1 MIVAKFGGTSVADA
15 QAIERLIEIVRS
27 RLGARPL
34 VVVSALAG
42 VTDALLDLAHQCGT
56 GDAAALD
63 RSAAAVLQRHERVAR
78 ELEGCR
84 TAMISIAADAEL
96 LRGQMAAARDRRLSA
111 AEIDSVA
118 ARGEIWS
125 SRLVAG
131 ALAHAGIDAEWV
143 DIRPI
148 MVTDG
153 RFGRATPYTQVL
165 NKRARDQLKPLAEAG
180 TVPVTQG
187 FIGATATGVTTT
199 LGRGGSDFTAALLG
213 AAVGAER
220 VEIWTDVDGLMT
232 ADPRIVASARTLAAA
247 SYDEAAELATFGA
260 RILHPATAMPLARA
274 GIPIVVLNST
284 RPERSGTTIGPQPE
298 LVRMGDSPI
307 RSISWKQG
315 ITSWKQGI
323 TVVNIR
329 APRMLGTFG
338 FLRALFEVF
347 ERHETVVDV
356 LASGE
361 VSISITIEDR
371 SRLDAIV
378 HDLTR
383 LGEVWVDHGRAIVAI
398 VGIGLKHTPG
408 LAGRVF
414 NAVWPANV
422 EIISQGASA
431 INVTFVVREEDGPDV
446 VRRLHQE
453 FFGSC

>member
-15 QAIERLIEIVRS
+15 DAIRRLIEIIRS
-27 RLGARPL
+27 RIDERPV
-34 VVVSALAG
+34 VVVSALDH
-42 VTDALLDLAHQCGT
+42 VTDELLDLAQHCGT
-56 GDAAALD
+56 GDGAAIERSVDALVD
-63 RSAAAVLQRHERVAR
+63 RHERVGHALPGCSSA
-78 ELEGCR
+78 LEQIR
-84 TAMISIAADAEL
+84 ADAE
-96 LRGQMAAARDRRLSA
+96 QMRAEAHSARERRLSP
-111 AEIDSVA
+111 AEIDSFA
-118 ARGEIWS
+118 GRGEVWS
-125 SRLVAG
+125 SRLIAA
-131 ALAHAGIDAEWV
+131 ALAQAGVDSAWV

-165 NKRARDQLKPLAEAG
+165 NKRARDGLKPLANSG
-180 TVPVTQG
+180 RVPVTQG
-187 FIGATATGVTTT
+187 FIGATATGVPTT

-213 AAVGAER
+213 AALEAER
-220 VEIWTDVDGLMT
+220 VEIWTDVNGLMT
-232 ADPRIVASARTLAAA
+232 ADPRIVPSARTLSAA

-260 RILHPATAMPLARA
+260 KILHPATALPLVRA
-274 GIPIVVLNST
+274 GIPIVILNSREPT
-284 RPERSGTTIGPQPE
+284 RQGTTVGPQAQ
-298 LVRMGDSPI
+298 LDRVGDSPI
-307 RSISWKQG
+307 RSI
-315 ITSWKQGI
+315 SWKQGI

-361 VSISITIEDR
+361 VSISLTIEDR
-371 SRLDAIV
+371 ARLDSIMK
-378 HDLTR
+378 DLGQ
-383 LGEVWVDHGRAIVAI
+383 LGDVWVEEGRAIVAI

-431 INVTFVVREEDGPDV
+431 INMTFVVREEDGPDV

>member
-15 QAIERLIEIVRS
+15 DAITRLIDIVR
-27 RLGARPL
+27 ARIPRHPL
-34 VVVSALAG
+34 VVVSALAT
-42 VTDALLDLAHQCGT
+42 VTDGLLELAHICGS
-56 GDAAALD
+56 GNSAALD
-63 RSAAAVLQRHERVAR
+63 ASVTALMERHERVAR
-78 ELEGCR
+78 ELPGCS
-84 TAMISIAADAEL
+84 TAIDTIRADAEE
-96 LRGQMAAARDRRLSA
+96 LRRDVTGSRDRRLSP

-118 ARGEIWS
+118 GRGELWS
-125 SRLVAG
+125 SRLVAAAMAATG
-131 ALAHAGIDAEWV
+131 LDTAWV

-165 NKRARDQLKPLAEAG
+165 NKRARDQLQPLADAG
-180 TVPVTQG
+180 TVTVTQG
-187 FIGATATGVTTT
+187 FIGATATGVPTT

-213 AAVGAER
+213 AALGAER

-232 ADPRIVASARTLAAA
+232 ADPRIVPSARTLAAA

-260 RILHPATAMPLARA
+260 KILHPATALPLVRA
-274 GIPIVVLNST
+274 GIPIVVLNS
-284 RPERSGTTIGPQPE
+284 RHPERSGTTIGPQAE
-298 LVRMGDSPI
+298 LERMGDSPI
-307 RSISWKQG
+307 RSI
-315 ITSWKQGI
+315 SWKQGI

-329 APRMLGTFG
+329 APRMLGTYG

-371 SRLDAIV
+371 ARLDSIV
-378 HDLTR
+378 RDLAQ
-383 LGEVWVDHGRAIVAI
+383 LGEGWVEEGRAIVAI

-431 INVTFVVREEDGPDV
+431 INMTFVVRDEDGPDV

>member
-15 QAIERLIEIVRS
+15 EAIGRLIEII
-27 RLGARPL
+27 GARAGCQP
-34 VVVSALAG
+34 VVVISALAQ
-42 VTDALLDLAHQCGT
+42 VTDGLLALARQCGSGDGAAIAASVAALLE
-56 GDAAALD
+56 
-63 RSAAAVLQRHERVAR
+63 RHASIAR
-78 ELEGCR
+78 ELPGCSAAIDSI
-84 TAMISIAADAEL
+84 TADAADL
-96 LRGQMAAARDRRLSA
+96 SGKVGAARDRRLSP
-111 AEIDSVA
+111 AELDSVA
-118 ARGEIWS
+118 GRGELWS
-125 SRLVAG
+125 SRLVAAAMAG
-131 ALAHAGIDAEWV
+131 AGLDAAWV

-148 MVTDG
+148 LITDA
-153 RFGRATPYTQVL
+153 RFGRATPYIQVL

-180 TVPVTQG
+180 RIPVTQG
-187 FIGATATGVTTT
+187 FIGATANGEATT

-213 AAVGAER
+213 AALGAER

-232 ADPRIVASARTLAAA
+232 ADPRIVPSARTLPAA

-260 RILHPATAMPLARA
+260 RILHPATALPLVRA
-274 GIPIVVLNST
+274 GIPIVILNSSH
-284 RPERSGTTIGPQPE
+284 PERPGTTIGPQPE
-298 LVRMGDSPI
+298 LERMGDSPI
-307 RSISWKQG
+307 RSI
-315 ITSWKQGI
+315 SWKQGI

-371 SRLDAIV
+371 SRLDQIV
-378 HDLTR
+378 RDLAE
-383 LGEVWVDHGRAIVAI
+383 LGEVWVEERRAIIAI
-398 VGIGLKHTPG
+398 VGVGLRHTPG

-431 INVTFVVREEDGPDV
+431 INMTFVVREEDGPDV